1 MLQPNST
8 PGTQVSHG
16 RPFAAFALL
25 TAVVIHSLSETLLRK
40 KHVVLPLGFAPS
52 RADSFS
58 HAGYSADQAGLLAM
72 MHAFTNWK
80 WYQERAECNDW
91 SERPGAKY
99 CNWDGVSC
107 NAAGQV
113 VTVQFLKNGSFLT
126 GLVPPAAISLHHEQS
141 GPFSTSD

>member
-1 MLQPNST
+1 
-8 PGTQVSHG
+8 
-16 RPFAAFALL
+16 
-25 TAVVIHSLSETLLRK
+25 
-40 KHVVLPLGFAPS
+40 
-52 RADSFS
+52 
-58 HAGYSADQAGLLAM
+58 M

-126 GLVPPAAISLHHEQS
+126 GLVPPAAVSLHHEQY
-141 GPFSTSD
+141 GLFSTSKASLSWRNDRHQQVSMVLNPPQISSSPAQI

>member
-1 MLQPNST
+1 MLIDS
-8 PGTQVSHG
+8 
-16 RPFAAFALL
+16 LL
-25 TAVVIHSLSETLLRK
+25 A
-40 KHVVLPLGFAPS
+40 
-52 RADSFS
+52 

-126 GLVPPAAISLHHEQS
+126 GLIPPVKLGLYLEEKAFQYFTLCASIVLEKVTGSSNHRSPLHPRQPQS
-141 GPFSTSD
+141 SSSPG

>member
-1 MLQPNST
+1 
-8 PGTQVSHG
+8 
-16 RPFAAFALL
+16 
-25 TAVVIHSLSETLLRK
+25 
-40 KHVVLPLGFAPS
+40 
-52 RADSFS
+52 
-58 HAGYSADQAGLLAM
+58 M

-126 GLVPPAAISLHHEQS
+126 GLVPPAAVSLHHEQN
-141 GPFSTSD
+141 GLFSTSVQGLIVLEE